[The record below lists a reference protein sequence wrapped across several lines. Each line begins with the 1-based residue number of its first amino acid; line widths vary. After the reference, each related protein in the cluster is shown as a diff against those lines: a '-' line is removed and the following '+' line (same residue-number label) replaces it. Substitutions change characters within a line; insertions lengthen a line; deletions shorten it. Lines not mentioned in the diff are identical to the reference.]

1 MDWFKIEKGVRQGC
15 MISPWLFNIHAEY
28 IMWNARLDK
37 SQAGIKMAGRNSNN
51 LRYADEPILM
61 TQSEEDLKNLLMR
74 EKKLA

>member
-1 MDWFKIEKGVRQGC
+1 MDWFKIEKGVPQGC
-15 MISPWLFNIHAEY
+15 VLSPCLFSLYAEY